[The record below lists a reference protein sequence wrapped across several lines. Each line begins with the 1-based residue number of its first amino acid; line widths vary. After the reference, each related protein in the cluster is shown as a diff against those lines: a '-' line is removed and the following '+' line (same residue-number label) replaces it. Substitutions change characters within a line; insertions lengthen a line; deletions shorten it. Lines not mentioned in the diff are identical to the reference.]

1 MSEEVKRVAVI
12 GAGISGLSTLTNL
25 LSLDR
30 KYIPTCFE
38 RGSDVGGV
46 WQYNENTHTDEYGMP
61 VFSSIYRDLIS
72 NLPKP
77 MMEFPDFPNTD
88 PDNDSSFMHREDVM
102 NYIKRYA
109 DHHDLGKFIRTHT
122 YVTNVCPNSEERF
135 PEWTVSYYDV
145 RNKEPQQDVFDAV
158 FVCTGHH
165 HTPYIPDIE
174 GVEEFQ
180 GEIIHSKNYRI
191 PERFTNKRAVIL
203 GASFSGTDLATGIS
217 PYAKQIFL
225 SHIKERL
232 KSVFPE
238 NIIEKPGI
246 KRMTRTSVVFL
257 DDTGEEVDVLLFCTG
272 YSYNFPFLSDDV
284 INVNGNKVMPLYK
297 HVVHVNHPNLLFVGI
312 LKNVS
317 YFIVINV
324 SSKFAVAVLNGD
336 ISLPSETDMQK
347 IVDEYFE
354 KGKERGEKPHTFQTN
369 DQMWEFE
376 QDLSKMAGIQPC
388 PKAFELIRA
397 YLIQE
402 CTYNLTTIRD
412 KKFKI
417 SDDKESFQVLN

>member
-1 MSEEVKRVAVI
+1 MSEQVRRVAVI
-12 GAGISGLSTLTNL
+12 GAGISGLATLRNL

-46 WQYNENTHTDEYGMP
+46 WLYNENTHTDEYGMP
-61 VFSSIYRDLIS
+61 VFSSIYRDLVS
-72 NLPKP
+72 NLPKL

-88 PDNDSSFMHREDVM
+88 PDTDSSFMHREDVM

-145 RNKEPQQDVFDAV
+145 RNKEPQQDVFHAV
-158 FVCTGHH
+158 FVCTGHQ

-174 GVEEFQ
+174 GVKEFQ

-191 PERFTNKRAVIL
+191 PERFTNKRVVIL
-203 GASFSGTDLATGIS
+203 GASFSGTDLALGIS

-257 DDTGEEVDVLLFCTG
+257 DDTEEEVDVLLFCTG

-297 HVVHVNHPNLLFVGI
+297 HVVNVKHPNLFFVGI
-312 LKNVS
+312 LELVP
-317 YFIVINV
+317 YFLLANV

-336 ISLPSETDMQK
+336 ISLPSQTEMQES
-347 IVDEYFE
+347 VEEDFE
-354 KGKERGEKPHTFQTN
+354 NRKKRGDKPHAFIDN
-369 DQMWEFE
+369 EKIWEYE
-376 QDLSKMAGIQPC
+376 RDLSKLVGIQPS
-388 PKAFELIRA
+388 PIVLKLIRA
-397 YLIQE
+397 FLIYDVTHNVTSFRQ
-402 CTYNLTTIRD
+402 
-412 KKFKI
+412 KK
-417 SDDKESFQVLN
+417 N